1 MIENPIW
8 QYETII
14 PDVIVNL
21 VILDVISPADLAGA
35 IRRLNNIKQDPTK
48 NVIMLFKT
56 YLALDY
62 VTYKTLTLFEHSNVV
77 ELARKSIYAGLQAL
91 KDEADQ

>member
-1 MIENPIW
+1 MIRPDYVEFEACLKHILYDMIENPIL

-35 IRRLNNIKQDPTK
+35 IRRLNSIK
-48 NVIMLFKT
+48 
-56 YLALDY
+56 
-62 VTYKTLTLFEHSNVV
+62 
-77 ELARKSIYAGLQAL
+77 
-91 KDEADQ
+91 